1 MPDYLLMVV
10 LVIGYFFSWVAYFDH
25 CDLVIG
31 YFSWRLFNMDRASI
45 LIVEDE
51 DSQRSLLS
59 GLLRKEGY
67 TIGEAGTGADALE
80 VFKKDVFELVLLDY
94 KLPDTDGLTLLKKFK
109 EINPEVEVIMVTAF
123 GSIENAVGALKAGA
137 TEYLTKPIDLDDLLF
152 KIKKTEEKTY
162 LVRENRVLK
171 ETLKDRFKSEDFVY
185 QSEKMHEVAS
195 LIVRIASTDS
205 TCIIN
210 GESGVGKE
218 VVVDLLHSLSDRKDN
233 PLIKVNCAAIPE
245 TLLESELFG
254 YEKGAFTGA
263 YQRKIGKFEVANK
276 GTIFLDEIGDIP
288 LVLQSKLLR
297 VLQEREIERLGGLHT
312 VKVDV
317 RIVTATNKNLDEE
330 VKKGTFREDLYYRLN
345 VVNIRV
351 PPLRERKED
360 ILLLI
365 DFFLKKYNARHKK
378 NVKGV
383 TREVRDMLMKYDY
396 PGNVRE
402 LENIT
407 ERAVVL
413 TRGDYIS
420 KEDLPAFSG
429 ETKDLLEKNMKE
441 TVETIE
447 RNMILDA
454 LISSEWVQTKAASI
468 LGLSER
474 MLRYKIKKYKIVK
487 TTQNDT

>member
-1 MPDYLLMVV
+1 
-10 LVIGYFFSWVAYFDH
+10 
-25 CDLVIG
+25 
-31 YFSWRLFNMDRASI
+31 MDRASI

-59 GLLRKEGY
+59 GLLKKEGY
-67 TIGEAGTGADALE
+67 TVGEAGTGADALE
-80 VFKKDVFELVLLDY
+80 VFKRDVFELVLLDY

-137 TEYLTKPIDLDDLLF
+137 TEYLTKPVDLDDLLF

-171 ETLKDRFKSEDFVY
+171 ETLKDRFKSENFVY

-195 LIVRIASTDS
+195 LIVRIAGTDS

-297 VLQEREIERLGGLHT
+297 VLQEREIERLGGIHT

-317 RIVTATNKNLDEE
+317 RIITATNKNLEEE

-360 ILLLI
+360 VLLLI
-365 DFFLKKYNARHKK
+365 DFFLKKYNAKHKK
-378 NVKGV
+378 NVKGI

-402 LENIT
+402 LENII

-429 ETKDLLEKNMKE
+429 QTKDLLEKNMKE
-441 TVETIE
+441 TVEIIE

-474 MLRYKIKKYKIVK
+474 MLRYKIKKYKIAK
-487 TTQNDT
+487 TGQSDA

>member
-1 MPDYLLMVV
+1 
-10 LVIGYFFSWVAYFDH
+10 
-25 CDLVIG
+25 
-31 YFSWRLFNMDRASI
+31 MDRAGI

-51 DSQRSLLS
+51 DAQRTLLA

-67 TIGEAGTGADALE
+67 AVGEAGNGHDAIE
-80 VFKKDVFELVLLDY
+80 SFKNDVFEIVLLDY

-109 EINPEVEVIMVTAF
+109 ETNPETEVIMVTAF

-137 TEYLTKPIDLDDLLF
+137 SEYMTKPIDLDDLLF

-195 LIVRIASTDS
+195 LIVRIARTDS
-205 TCIIN
+205 TCIIA

-218 VVVDLLHSLSDRKDN
+218 IVVDLIHSLSDRKDY
-233 PLIKVNCAAIPE
+233 PLVKVNCAAIPE

-263 YQRKIGKFEVANK
+263 HQRKIGKFELANK

-288 LVLQSKLLR
+288 LILQSKLLR
-297 VLQEREIERLGGLHT
+297 ALQEKEIERLGGLHPI
-312 VKVDV
+312 KVDA
-317 RIVTATNKNLDEE
+317 RIITATNKNLDEE

-345 VVNIRV
+345 VVNISV

-360 ILLLI
+360 IPLLI

-378 NVKGV
+378 NVKGI
-383 TREVRDMLMKYDY
+383 TREARDILMKYDY
-396 PGNVRE
+396 PGNIRE

-420 KEDLPAFSG
+420 KEDLPVFSDQ
-429 ETKDLLEKNMKE
+429 TKAMLEKNMKE
-441 TVETIE
+441 IVEAIE
-447 RNMILDA
+447 KNMILDA
-454 LISSEWVQTKAASI
+454 LIGSDWTQTRAASI

-474 MLRYKIKKYKIVK
+474 MLRYKIKKYNIVK
-487 TTQNDT
+487 TARNVE

>member
-1 MPDYLLMVV
+1 
-10 LVIGYFFSWVAYFDH
+10 
-25 CDLVIG
+25 
-31 YFSWRLFNMDRASI
+31 MDRASI

-59 GLLRKEGY
+59 GLLKKEGY
-67 TIGEAGTGADALE
+67 AIGEAGNGADALE
-80 VFKKDVFELVLLDY
+80 IFKKDVFELVLLDY

-171 ETLKDRFKSEDFVY
+171 ETLKDRFKSENFVY

-195 LIVRIASTDS
+195 LIVRIATTDS

-263 YQRKIGKFEVANK
+263 YQRKIGKFEMANK

-297 VLQEREIERLGGLHT
+297 VLQEREIERLGGVHT

-317 RIVTATNKNLDEE
+317 RIITATNKNLDEE
-330 VKKGTFREDLYYRLN
+330 VKKGAFREDLYYRLN

-454 LISSEWVQTKAASI
+454 LISAEWVQTKAASI

-487 TTQNDT
+487 TRQSDT

>member
-1 MPDYLLMVV
+1 
-10 LVIGYFFSWVAYFDH
+10 
-25 CDLVIG
+25 
-31 YFSWRLFNMDRASI
+31 
-45 LIVEDE
+45 
-51 DSQRSLLS
+51 
-59 GLLRKEGY
+59 
-67 TIGEAGTGADALE
+67 
-80 VFKKDVFELVLLDY
+80 
-94 KLPDTDGLTLLKKFK
+94 
-109 EINPEVEVIMVTAF
+109 
-123 GSIENAVGALKAGA
+123 
-137 TEYLTKPIDLDDLLF
+137 
-152 KIKKTEEKTY
+152 
-162 LVRENRVLK
+162 LK

-297 VLQEREIERLGGLHT
+297 VLQEREVERLGGLHP

-413 TRGDYIS
+413 TRGDYVS
-420 KEDLPAFSG
+420 KEDLPTFSG
-429 ETKDLLEKNMKE
+429 EKKDLLEKNMKE

-474 MLRYKIKKYKIVK
+474 MLRYKIKKYKIAK
-487 TTQNDT
+487 TTRNDT

>member
-1 MPDYLLMVV
+1 VEEM
-10 LVIGYFFSWVAYFDH
+10 
-25 CDLVIG
+25 
-31 YFSWRLFNMDRASI
+31 NMDRASI

-171 ETLKDRFKSEDFVY
+171 ETLKDRFKSENFVY

-195 LIVRIASTDS
+195 LIVRIAKTDS

-297 VLQEREIERLGGLHT
+297 VLQEREIERLGGLHPI
-312 VKVDV
+312 KVDV

-330 VKKGTFREDLYYRLN
+330 VKKEAFREDFYYRLN
-345 VVNIRV
+345 VVSIRV

-420 KEDLPAFSG
+420 KEDLLAFSG

-474 MLRYKIKKYKIVK
+474 MLRYKIKKYNIVK
-487 TTQNDT
+487 TTRNDTK